1 MGTTSSVLKVESTS
15 PSQDAKTICNAFPDI
30 FLPDSFAGA
39 APDNDPL
46 SSSSVVVLVH
56 AEEKVTIFV
65 VQSPTNSTSLL
76 LVDESYLKSSAI
88 MEQQQQQRLP
98 PHQLSIVVSFY
109 ENGKDFSACR
119 LNLPS
124 GSSIVLAG
132 PNLVSSASGRAVL
145 TKLLLPPPSPP
156 SLGQTENN
164 KEEEGEEKCVDVTD
178 DGEMV
183 ASSPLETPPPSP
195 LPVFP
200 SLQVR
205 LLQEGGQLSPQLFPL
220 NAQCGVPVK
229 TELFE
234 GHILCLLRPDPPD
247 RDPYW
252 NDRIFSKKK
261 RRVIIQ
267 LQGKFRYVP
276 QGIVYAGAEVSQPMK
291 LGLVTRGL
299 STVLLRLV
307 ESFNSNVHYSFGDKK
322 GNEKAHIVVPAYTF
336 FEQIV
341 ITSPGETPPPITE
354 LFDEPKESRAA
365 RKASK
370 GAGHQWNT
378 TDTYS
383 FSFYSMY
390 IDLVHWH
397 IVGIPVSGDI
407 SLKTFWGD
415 SLLRIGM
422 YEKGGDQAQHIQEK
436 NTYAFALQVS

>member
-1 MGTTSSVLKVESTS
+1 MLVMGTASSVLKVESTS
-15 PSQDAKTICNAFPDI
+15 PSQDAKTICDEFPDL
-30 FLPDSFAGA
+30 FLPDNHGA
-39 APDNDPL
+39 AEKDDRHSFF
-46 SSSSVVVLVH
+46 SSSAAVVVLVH
-56 AEEKVTIFV
+56 TEEKVTIFV
-65 VQSPTNSTSLL
+65 VESATCSTSLL
-76 LVDESYLKSSAI
+76 LVEERYLKRSI
-88 MEQQQQQRLP
+88 MIER
-98 PHQLSIVVSFY
+98 HSQLLTMIPCS
-109 ENGKDFSACR
+109 ENGDGEDVSACR

-132 PNLVSSASGRAVL
+132 PNLVSSESGRAIL
-145 TKLLLPPPSPP
+145 TKLLLPTPP
-156 SLGQTENN
+156 SLNRTELD
-164 KEEEGEEKCVDVTD
+164 EEKCVNLIK

-183 ASSPLETPPPSP
+183 PTERRSPSPL

-205 LLQEGGQLSPQLFPL
+205 LLQEGGTSSPHLFPL
-220 NAQCGVPVK
+220 NAQSGIPVQ

-234 GHILCLLRPDPPD
+234 GHVLCLLRPDPPD

-252 NDRIFSKKK
+252 NERIFSKKK
-261 RRVIIQ
+261 RRVILQ

-276 QGIVYAGAEVSQPMK
+276 QGMVYAGAEVSQPMK

-307 ESFNSNVHYSFGDKK
+307 ESFNSNVHYSFGDKA

-341 ITSPGETPPPITE
+341 VTPPGETPPPITE
-354 LFDEPKESRAA
+354 LFDEPIESRAA

-370 GAGHQWNT
+370 GLRHQWNT

-383 FSFYSMY
+383 FAFYSMY

-397 IVGIPVSGDI
+397 IVGIPVSGYI

-415 SLLRIGM
+415 SLLRICM
-422 YEKGGDQAQHIQEK
+422 YGKGGDQAQLMQAK
-436 NTYAFALQVS
+436 NTYAFALRVS